1 MRVAK
6 WGNSLGIRIPASVVQ
21 ALELSEGD
29 EVELRVE
36 HDRSLVVSRRP
47 DADALFER
55 LRAMRD
61 SLPEDFVFDREEAGG
76 R

>member
-1 MRVAK
+1 MRVAR

-36 HDRSLVVSRRP
+36 HGRSLVVSRAP
-47 DADALFER
+47 DDEALFER

-61 SLPEDFVFDREEAGG
+61 SLPEDFTFDREEASG